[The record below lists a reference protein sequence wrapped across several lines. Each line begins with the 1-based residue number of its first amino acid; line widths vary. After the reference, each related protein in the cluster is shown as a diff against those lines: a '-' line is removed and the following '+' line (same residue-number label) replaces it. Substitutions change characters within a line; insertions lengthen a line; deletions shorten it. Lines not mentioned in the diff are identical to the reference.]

1 MSSNHPL
8 PLHFGRVTA
17 IANDH
22 MRMNPMFARLTE
34 LAASLSKSDGPAL
47 SSLKEHVER
56 LLPIVSRHF
65 SAEESNSYFGVLMAE
80 HPTACSAV
88 AELCSEH
95 AEMLALLE
103 HLRAGCSVEPE
114 PALAERQALANRVLA
129 LCEQFRA
136 HEQKES
142 ALMQAFLLGTE

>member
-1 MSSNHPL
+1 MNSHHPL

-17 IANDH
+17 ITNDH
-22 MRMNPMFARLTE
+22 ARMNPMFARLSE
-34 LAASLSKSDGPAL
+34 LAASLATGNGPAL
-47 SSLKEHVER
+47 SSLKELVDR

-80 HPTACSAV
+80 HPTACAAV

-103 HLRAGCSVEPE
+103 HLRGGCSVELAP
-114 PALAERQALANRVLA
+114 AERQALAERVVA

-142 ALMQAFLLGTE
+142 ELMRSFLLGTE